1 MKRLL
6 YDFASKQLSEI
17 EPEIDEDV
25 IYLNIRI
32 NKYRFMYVYFND

>member
-6 YDFASKQLSEI
+6 YDFASKKLSEI
-17 EPEIDEDV
+17 KPEIDEDA
-25 IYLNIRI
+25 IYLHLQQ

>member
-17 EPEIDEDV
+17 KPEIEEKD
-25 IYLNIRI
+25 IYSHMIQ